1 MNDDVLEALETARR
15 RRPGAREAEAA
26 LTAAASFEPR
36 EAAELARLHDVLL
49 FLRAYPHSPRVLALA
64 EEALSRTGGH
74 VARLADS
81 AASLADLDAPEV
93 SGLAGVPIAMPFS
106 WAAASWLA
114 RRDPERLRVDWDAED
129 LPDRL
134 AAFLPRFVPG
144 LEEQARVDANIPF
157 RDFVDAAR
165 GTVPDA
171 AWLVRRLDALPYP
184 EPVKA
189 ELWEATNLQLAWQPH
204 PVDSRGLAR
213 FPSPAPFC
221 TDEPLLSRRDVSVAA
236 ELTAPPPNLVRLSLP
251 QGAAL
256 LDTAR
261 AAMAVR
267 YRELPAF
274 SAGDPSAVFRADV
287 GRGVSIF
294 VTGLARGARLPL
306 RAGFGTLFA
315 RNGVLVGYG
324 DLHAAFSRADV
335 SFNVFYAFR
344 DGESAWLYARLLAV
358 CRAVTGAAQLSVDPY
373 QIGLGN
379 EEAISSGAFWF
390 YRKLGFRSADAA
402 LERLATREESRL
414 VVSPGRRTSPALL
427 RRLTTAPL
435 LYDVP
440 GETCALPD
448 NFNLRDLG
456 LAAARRLAVSGLSP
470 EAFRARAAS
479 RITRT
484 MGLRALAP
492 AEREALLRLAP
503 LLALL
508 DDLASWKPA
517 EKRTLAAL
525 ILSKE
530 NRDEL
535 GYLRRLRAHPRLEK
549 DLVQAATTVK
559 VPSKPRAL
567 SRRPLA
573 GR

>member
-1 MNDDVLEALETARR
+1 MSDDVLETLESVRR
-15 RRPGAREAEAA
+15 RRPWAREAEAA
-26 LTAAASFEPR
+26 LRAAASFEPR
-36 EAAELARLHDVLL
+36 DAAALARFHDALL

-64 EEALSRTGGH
+64 DEALSRTEAH
-74 VARLADS
+74 VTRLAKDS
-81 AASLADLDAPEV
+81 ASLADLDDPSVA
-93 SGLAGVPIAMPFS
+93 GLAGVPIAMPFS
-106 WAAASWLA
+106 WAAAAWLA

-144 LEEQARVDANIPF
+144 LEEQARVDANVLF
-157 RDFVDAAR
+157 RDYVDAAR
-165 GTVPDA
+165 GATPDA
-171 AWLVRRLDALPYP
+171 AWLVGCLAALPYP
-184 EPVKA
+184 DSVKA
-189 ELWEATNLQLAWQPH
+189 ELWEATGLQLSWQPRLT
-204 PVDSRGLAR
+204 DSRGLAR
-213 FPSPAPFC
+213 FPSPTPFC
-221 TDEPLLSRRDVSVAA
+221 TDAPLLSRRDVSVAA

-256 LDTAR
+256 LDAAR

-294 VTGLARGARLPL
+294 VTGLARDERLPL
-306 RAGFGTLFA
+306 RAGFGTLFS

-358 CRAVTGAAQLSVDPY
+358 VRAITGAAQLSVDPY

-390 YRKLGFRSADAA
+390 YRKLGFRSADAP
-402 LERLATREESRL
+402 LERLAAREEARL
-414 VVSPGRRTSPALL
+414 AATPGRRTPPTLL

-440 GETCALPD
+440 GSRTTFPD
-448 NFNLRDLG
+448 TFHLRDLG
-456 LAAARRLAVSGLSP
+456 LAAARRLAASGLSP
-470 EAFRARAAS
+470 EAFRVRAAR
-479 RITRT
+479 RIS
-484 MGLRALAP
+484 RALGSRP
-492 AEREALLRLAP
+492 LSPGESEALRRLAP
-503 LLALL
+503 LLALIE
-508 DDLASWKPA
+508 DLESWNPA
-517 EKRTLAAL
+517 EKRGLAAL
-525 ILSKE
+525 IRSKSDK
-530 NRDEL
+530 DEL
-535 GYLRRLRAHPRLEK
+535 GYLRRLRAHKRLEGE
-549 DLVQAATTVK
+549 LLRAAIN
-559 VPSKPRAL
+559 PA
-567 SRRPLA
+567 
-573 GR
+573 